1 MFEPTRIDI
10 PANVMEQLKKVS
22 AATACGTLMKLG
34 YRNTFMHTIYPMS
47 LGQKMMGRAR
57 TIRYLP
63 VREDVAKIRPAE
75 RGLLADFQALEHTQ
89 PGDVIVCDVGFFGGW
104 ASTFGDVMTSRFKY
118 RKGAGLVIDGA
129 LRDIGILR
137 TMGVPVLYRETHT
150 VPGPNAIWPWDLDI
164 PVQCGGVL
172 VVPGDI
178 IIGDDDGVVA
188 VPQAMAAEVARL
200 GIEEEEMEA
209 FVRESLSHG
218 GSISDYYPPT
228 EKTRQAMIAARKK

>member
-1 MFEPTRIDI
+1 MFKPARINI
-10 PANVMEQLKKVS
+10 PAEVMEELKKIS

-34 YRNTFMHTIYPMS
+34 YRNTFMHAINPMS
-47 LGQKMMGRAR
+47 LGQRMMGRAR

-63 VREDVAKIRPAE
+63 VREDVAKIKVEE
-75 RGLLADFQALEHTQ
+75 RGELADFQALEATR
-89 PGDVIVCDVGFFGGW
+89 PGDVIVCDVGFHGGW

-118 RKGAGLVIDGA
+118 QKGAGLVIDGA

-137 TMGVPVLYRETHT
+137 TMGVPVFYRETHA
-150 VPGPNAIWPWDLDI
+150 VPGPNAIWPWDHDI
-164 PVQCGGVL
+164 PIQCGGIL

-188 VPQAMAAEVARL
+188 IPQEVAGEVARL
-200 GIEEEEMEA
+200 GVEEEEMEA
-209 FVRESLSHG
+209 FVRGRLSHG
-218 GSISDYYPPT
+218 GMISDFYPPT